1 MIYFQLNSNIDTRIR
16 QAELEY
22 ALGREELQ
30 LLSIVEEA
38 RAIQFRLENSKPDAQ
53 ALFTLI
59 QNGQSLSLYAVQATS
74 GRWHANFR
82 SEAAGF
88 LVDWVS
94 EGEDL
99 YRGDRVLEINGKIVV
114 AKSKEE
120 LQKMCGSSTKCD
132 MVVVRRKAVVNGIN
146 QQQLQQS
153 QADNARLQHRI
164 SYLEEQVKELLTL
177 KELNNKNNSSPSS
190 GRAGTH
196 ITSISISS
204 SPNTQ
209 SDIDEEKP
217 QVYQRG
223 SFVTTIV
230 GGKPLDPLP
239 NGIPSPSH
247 SPPTQL
253 KISSTSKTTITTNG
267 KESPEHRRLEV
278 KKDSPPAKSMK
289 NLSASLSKI
298 SISTDLYA
306 QKREREKREREMRRE
321 RDRYYNNKNSIR
333 NYAVQAQTIT
343 NHHGQQSKTNHAR
356 SVEHLNHH
364 QKYVFL
370 K

>member
-1 MIYFQLNSNIDTRIR
+1 M
-16 QAELEY
+16 
-22 ALGREELQ
+22 GREELQ

-38 RAIQFRLENSKPDAQ
+38 RAIQFRLENSRPDAQ

-59 QNGQSLSLYAVQATS
+59 QNGQSLSLHAVQATA
-74 GRWHANFR
+74 GRWNANFR
-82 SEAAGF
+82 GEAGGF

-99 YRGDRVLEINGKIVV
+99 YRGDRVLEVNGKIVV
-114 AKSKEE
+114 AKNKEE
-120 LQKMCGSSTKCD
+120 LQKMCGSSAKCD

-177 KELNNKNNSSPSS
+177 KEMNNKNNSSPSS

-239 NGIPSPSH
+239 NGVPSPSH

-253 KISSTSKTTITTNG
+253 KINSTSKTTITTNG

-289 NLSASLSKI
+289 SLSASLSKI

-333 NYAVQAQTIT
+333 NYSVQAQTTT
-343 NHHGQQSKTNHAR
+343 NHGQQPKTNHAR

-364 QKYVFL
+364 QK
-370 K
+370 